1 MAIEPKFIFKVVLK
15 ELLPSIAIILSS
27 IDLSNI
33 IRIIR
38 FLLIIIS
45 FNFIIIKAEVMA
57 VRKVDFRLILD

>member
-15 ELLPSIAIILSS
+15 EHLPSITIILSS
-27 IDLSNI
+27 KNLSNI

-45 FNFIIIKAEVMA
+45 FNFIIIKAEVM
-57 VRKVDFRLILD
+57 VIRKVNARLILD